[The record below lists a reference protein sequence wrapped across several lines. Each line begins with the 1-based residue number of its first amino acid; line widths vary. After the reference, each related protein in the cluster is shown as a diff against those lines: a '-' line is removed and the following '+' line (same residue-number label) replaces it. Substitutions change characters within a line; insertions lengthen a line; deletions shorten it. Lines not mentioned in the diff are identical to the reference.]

1 MASSGP
7 VGRMPTLS
15 PKSEARGRGLGV
27 TFCAAAK
34 VGINKSVA
42 MAKSLFGMGV
52 VYGQKLFENE
62 SQRKYASG

>member
-15 PKSEARGRGLGV
+15 PKSEVRGRGLGV
-27 TFCAAAK
+27 TFCAAANL
-34 VGINKSVA
+34 GINKSVA

-52 VYGQKLFENE
+52 VYGQKLFEKGLE
-62 SQRKYASG
+62 GEYDSG